1 MILISSLGLVWV
13 NLCVV
18 SWIGYHLDVDGFA
31 FCFFFE
37 VISVSPFWNLNLFI
51 TGKGVWWELWIG
63 CGWKLPVPD
72 LASTKKQ
79 EMRIKK

>member
-1 MILISSLGLVWV
+1 MILISFLGLVWV

-37 VISVSPFWNLNLFI
+37 VISVFPILGFEFVYN
-51 TGKGVWWELWIG
+51 GKWGLVGIVDWMWMEAA
-63 CGWKLPVPD
+63 CARPSQHQNTREED
-72 LASTKKQ
+72 
-79 EMRIKK
+79 